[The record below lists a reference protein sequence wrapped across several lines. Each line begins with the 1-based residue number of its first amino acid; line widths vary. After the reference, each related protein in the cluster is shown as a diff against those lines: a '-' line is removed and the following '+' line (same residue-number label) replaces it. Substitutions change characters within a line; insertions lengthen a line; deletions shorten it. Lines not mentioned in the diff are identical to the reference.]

1 MADTN
6 ASAQF
11 SGFGTSPDEGSAGDD
26 GGVFLLVISH
36 EGSLTAAAYAT
47 EAGAMDAAFEYLEG
61 EWDPGDERGSP
72 EDRYLQRPGVSG
84 KRRRHDGNY
93 SQPDLWKLSYGS

>member
-1 MADTN
+1 MADPN
-6 ASAQF
+6 AQAQF
-11 SGFGTSPDEGSAGDD
+11 SGFGSSPSPKSADD
-26 GGVFLLVISH
+26 GAVFLLVISH

-72 EDRYLQRPGVSG
+72 EDRFFQAQEFLANEGGTMEIIPSPV
-84 KRRRHDGNY
+84 
-93 SQPDLWKLSYGS
+93 YGS

>member
-1 MADTN
+1 MAGTN
-6 ASAQF
+6 EHPEFA
-11 SGFGTSPDEGSAGDD
+11 GFGAGSSQDD
-26 GGVFLLVISH
+26 SADGSVFLLVISH

-72 EDRYLQRPGVSG
+72 EDRFLLAQEFLANEGGTIEIIPS
-84 KRRRHDGNY
+84 
-93 SQPDLWKLSYGS
+93 PIYGA

>member
-1 MADTN
+1 MASADTTSN
-6 ASAQF
+6 RFQF
-11 SGFGTSPDEGSAGDD
+11 SGFGTSPDAKDDD

-61 EWDPGDERGSP
+61 EWDPGDERGSL
-72 EDRYLQRPGVSG
+72 EDRYLRAQEFLAAEGGIMEIIPS
-84 KRRRHDGNY
+84 
-93 SQPDLWKLSYGS
+93 PIYGS

>member
-1 MADTN
+1 MPDPDERF
-6 ASAQF
+6 QF
-11 SGFGTSPDEGSAGDD
+11 SGFGTSPDPKTGD
-26 GGVFLLVISH
+26 GGVFLLVISY

-72 EDRYLQRPGVSG
+72 EDRFLQAQEFLANEGGVIEIIS
-84 KRRRHDGNY
+84 
-93 SQPDLWKLSYGS
+93 SPIYGA

>member
-1 MADTN
+1 M
-6 ASAQF
+6 ASADNSDERFQF
-11 SGFGTSPDEGSAGDD
+11 SGFGDSPAAKGGDS
-26 GGVFLLVISH
+26 VFLLVISH

-72 EDRYLQRPGVSG
+72 EDRYAQAQEFLANEGGVMEIIPS
-84 KRRRHDGNY
+84 
-93 SQPDLWKLSYGS
+93 PIYGA

>member
-1 MADTN
+1 MADPNT
-6 ASAQF
+6 SPQF
-11 SGFGTSPDEGSAGDD
+11 AGFGVSPDTAAED

-72 EDRYLQRPGVSG
+72 EDRYLQAQEFLANEGDTMEIIQSPI
-84 KRRRHDGNY
+84 
-93 SQPDLWKLSYGS
+93 YGA

>member
-1 MADTN
+1 MTDPN

-11 SGFGTSPDEGSAGDD
+11 SGFGSSPSQGDTDD

-36 EGSLTAAAYAT
+36 EGILTAAAYAT

-61 EWDPGDERGSP
+61 EWDPGDERGAP
-72 EDRYLQRPGVSG
+72 EDRYLQAQEFLANEGGTMEIIPS
-84 KRRRHDGNY
+84 
-93 SQPDLWKLSYGS
+93 PIYGA